1 MPLIPFPNVPKLPG
15 VPQLLR
21 SAVNTVAPAVGLAG
35 VALGRLALAFTSQI
49 QWGIF
54 ADDQTPQIDVA
65 TTNPIDPR
73 ARQQTRVPVLMPD
86 SIIDFGY
93 RTDYQVSTFP
103 VQQGQF
109 ASYNKVASPFEI
121 SLRLTKGGS
130 KADREQ
136 FLSDIEALIFT
147 TALYTVLTPEKEYT
161 SVNFT
166 RFELYRRGVTGA
178 FFFAEVDLFAIEI
191 REVIPSYTSQSAAT
205 ANSSVDAA
213 LPVENQGQL
222 QTETPA
228 NTTTFD
234 VAGSLG
240 VSSP

>member
-21 SAVNTVAPAVGLAG
+21 SAVNSVSPSIGLAA

-54 ADDQTPQIDVA
+54 TDSASPGIDIG
-65 TTNPIDPR
+65 TTNPIDGR
-73 ARQQTRVPVLMPD
+73 ARQQTRTPVLMPD
-86 SIIDFGY
+86 SIVDFDY
-93 RTDYQVSTFP
+93 RNDFQVSTFP

-109 ASYNKVASPFEI
+109 ASYNKVANPFEI
-121 SLRLTKGGS
+121 ALRLAKGGS

-136 FLSDIEALIFT
+136 FLADIEALTFT

-161 SVNFT
+161 SLNFT
-166 RFELYRRGVTGA
+166 RYELNRRGVTGA
-178 FFFAEVDLFAIEI
+178 YFFAEVDLFAIQI

-205 ANSSVDAA
+205 ANSSVDGA
-213 LPVENQGQL
+213 LPPENQGQL

-234 VAGSLG
+234 VADSLG
-240 VSSP
+240 VSPP